1 MKQTLNNLQLIDDVV
16 WLNYKGHEIRIEKS
30 KSYHNNNL
38 VITVHTDTESDFT
51 HRVICN
57 NLIDRKE
64 KDETSNYK

>member
-38 VITVHTDTESDFT
+38 VITVHPDTESDFT
-51 HRVICN
+51 HRIIC
-57 NLIDRKE
+57 
-64 KDETSNYK
+64 